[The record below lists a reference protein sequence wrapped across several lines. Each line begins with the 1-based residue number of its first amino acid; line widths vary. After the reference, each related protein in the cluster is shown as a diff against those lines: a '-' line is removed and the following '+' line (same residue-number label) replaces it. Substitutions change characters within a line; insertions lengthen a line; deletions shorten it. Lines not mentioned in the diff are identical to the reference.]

1 MWSAVRR
8 RIWLIV
14 LFGLFVALLSV
25 WIEREPLLAGI
36 GGLVVEETELQPSD
50 VAVLLSDNA
59 VLAAVEGAALVNRGY
74 APRVLLFTPP
84 RPTEEE
90 ILARLGIAV
99 PKPHEVSVLV
109 MRQMGVPPDA
119 ILVEPIRVRG
129 TNAEV
134 RSVARYAQEH
144 RVTRLIV
151 VTYRSHTRRTAIL
164 LRRYLPESS
173 TVIARSSSHDS
184 YRPERWWRE
193 RESTRELLV
202 ECLRWVN
209 SFLAGDLW
217 RENEAQIVGG
227 GLDG

>member
-14 LFGLFVALLSV
+14 LLGLSVALLSV

-36 GGLVVEETELQPSD
+36 GGLVVEETELGPSD

-59 VLAAVEGAALVNRGY
+59 VLVAVEGAALVNGGY
-74 APRVLLFTPP
+74 APRVLLFTTP
-84 RPTEEE
+84 RPTEDE

-99 PKPHEVSVLV
+99 PKPHEISVLV
-109 MRQMGVPPDA
+109 MRRMGVPPDA
-119 ILVEPIRVRG
+119 ILVEPLRARG

-134 RSVARYAQEH
+134 RAIARYSREH

-173 TVIARSSSHDS
+173 SVIARSSSQDS

-217 RENEAQIVGG
+217 RENET
-227 GLDG
+227 